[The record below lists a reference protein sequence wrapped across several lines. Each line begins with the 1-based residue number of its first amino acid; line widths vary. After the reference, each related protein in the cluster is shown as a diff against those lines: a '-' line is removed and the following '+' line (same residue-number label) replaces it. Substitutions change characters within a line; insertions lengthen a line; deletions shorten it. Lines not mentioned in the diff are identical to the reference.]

1 MQTKINQE
9 RREKIRRELEEQI
22 KRRKVQNAQ
31 EYILKR

>member
-22 KRRKVQNAQ
+22 KRRKMQNAQ
-31 EYILKR
+31 